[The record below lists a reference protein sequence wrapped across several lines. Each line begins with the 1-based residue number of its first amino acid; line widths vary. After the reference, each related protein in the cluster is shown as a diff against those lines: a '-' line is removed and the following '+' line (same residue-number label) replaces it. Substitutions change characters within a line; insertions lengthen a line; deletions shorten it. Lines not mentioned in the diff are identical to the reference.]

1 VPPEPI
7 YRDTLRALLVAAAT
21 PIGLWLGW
29 QLQEPSSRLRLA
41 IAGYVDRARELQHE
55 AREAW
60 IRRSVDGLIDAAT
73 TATAAAATEPSETK
87 EL

>member
-1 VPPEPI
+1 MPPEPI

-29 QLQEPSSRLRLA
+29 QLQDPSSRLRLA
-41 IAGYVDRARELQHE
+41 IAAAAERARELHHE

-60 IRRSVDGLIDAAT
+60 IRRSVDVLID
-73 TATAAAATEPSETK
+73 TATATTETREQ
-87 EL
+87 

>member
-21 PIGLWLGW
+21 PVGLWLGW
-29 QLQEPSSRLRLA
+29 QLQDPSSRLRLA
-41 IAGYVDRARELQHE
+41 LAELVERLRARQHE

-60 IRRSVDGLIDAAT
+60 IRRSVDGLID
-73 TATAAAATEPSETK
+73 TATATETK
-87 EL
+87 EQ